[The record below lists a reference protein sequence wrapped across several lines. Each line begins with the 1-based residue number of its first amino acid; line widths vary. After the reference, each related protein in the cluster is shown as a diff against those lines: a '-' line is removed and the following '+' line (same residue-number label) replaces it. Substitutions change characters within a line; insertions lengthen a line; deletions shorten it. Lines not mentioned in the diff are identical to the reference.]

1 MPDTTTADLEAA
13 AKEAEDA
20 QARFLSLEYAALH
33 NAPEKRPSAAEVVAQ
48 RTEAD
53 HAARRVEV
61 TRRRLEE
68 AREAARLA
76 SLDAVGAD
84 VTAYA
89 ATDPGAGIRAALESA
104 HQAVEAYRSMVQA
117 HDNAVADL
125 CTRATAFADA
135 TGRTNPVLRG
145 NSASAVSFGDIDV
158 SKIGDHARLALDA
171 ALAGDLP
178 KGKGHITPVRDRA
191 PRTPS
196 AWYADTVGQFPPA
209 PVFDGRVD
217 RSLAEMIRD
226 GRARL
231 MTPEEVSTWQASR
244 Q

>member
-1 MPDTTTADLEAA
+1 MADDSNVALAETELREALELLD
-13 AKEAEDA
+13 ELER
-20 QARFLSLEYAALH
+20 QAVEG
-33 NAPEKRPSAAEVVAQ
+33 APESRPTPGQVVEQRALVEFAQGRVAVAKRRAA
-48 RTEAD
+48 
-53 HAARRVEV
+53 
-61 TRRRLEE
+61 E

-76 SLDAVGAD
+76 GLVAVGAD

-89 ATDPGAGIRAALESA
+89 GADPGAGIRAALESA
-104 HQAVEAYRSMVQA
+104 HQAVEAYRAMVQA
-117 HDNAVADL
+117 HDKAVADL

-135 TGRTNPVLRG
+135 TGKTDPVLRG

-196 AWYADTVGQFPPA
+196 SVYVDTVDGSRY
-209 PVFDGRVD
+209 PVYGTIPRFLQQMIAD
-217 RSLAEMIRD
+217 RRAIRAD
-226 GRARL
+226 
-231 MTPEEVSTWQASR
+231 PEEVSAWQASR